1 MTNPF
6 SSGSNPFEFLLGDL
20 LKMLGSQHGM
30 SSEMARQMAISVA
43 NDPPNQPNVDPID
56 RIKYEE
62 LLKIIDIHL
71 RDFTA
76 LPSSGSNSRV
86 EVVTRVDWAHRTIA
100 DWEKYAKMF
109 QQQVEIGDG
118 SISESQEVPAN
129 LDQDANFSQM
139 IQNLSKMVG
148 PSMIAMQLGSMV
160 GHLAK
165 VAFGSYEIPVPR
177 IANTAPMIIAYN
189 VDQFAKEW
197 ELPLDQVRLW
207 ATLHEL
213 VMYSIISCKLVSE
226 RIESL
231 ITRHI
236 QASNTSLKDV
246 QNRLGQLDLNNPETI
261 QEALSDPT
269 GIFGSTQP
277 SENQKNIV
285 TDISTT
291 LAVVEGVA
299 SYAIETIGARLLG
312 NSSAISEAFLRRR
325 IERSDGERLSEQF
338 FGIEVSKAWIEK
350 GETFIKGVIE
360 RAGEEGVSPIW
371 LRQGAF
377 PTPSELEAPGLWL
390 ARLEFD
396 S

>member
-1 MTNPF
+1 
-6 SSGSNPFEFLLGDL
+6 
-20 LKMLGSQHGM
+20 
-30 SSEMARQMAISVA
+30 MAISVA

-118 SISESQEVPAN
+118 STSESQEVPAN

-177 IANTAPMIIAYN
+177 ITNTVPMIIAYN
-189 VDQFAKEW
+189 VDQFAKEGAAAR
-197 ELPLDQVRLW
+197 PGQ
-207 ATLHEL
+207 TLGDTSRVSYVFDNFL
-213 VMYSIISCKLVSE
+213 QIGFRKNRIPNYPPYPSIKYQSQRRSKP
-226 RIESL
+226 
-231 ITRHI
+231 TR
-236 QASNTSLKDV
+236 
-246 QNRLGQLDLNNPETI
+246 
-261 QEALSDPT
+261 
-269 GIFGSTQP
+269 
-277 SENQKNIV
+277 
-285 TDISTT
+285 
-291 LAVVEGVA
+291 
-299 SYAIETIGARLLG
+299 
-312 NSSAISEAFLRRR
+312 SA
-325 IERSDGERLSEQF
+325 
-338 FGIEVSKAWIEK
+338 
-350 GETFIKGVIE
+350 
-360 RAGEEGVSPIW
+360 
-371 LRQGAF
+371 
-377 PTPSELEAPGLWL
+377 
-390 ARLEFD
+390 
-396 S
+396 